1 MGWRTVLNLV
11 PHAAHITS
19 EQYFGIILSSSDF
32 ALSTL
37 KAWFGTFV
45 VEACTAENDRSL
57 TSLTCM
63 CGSVHGTHL
72 LNTPGRNAKT
82 NQCSSLRN
90 KVHVHIHQNNSTL
103 HAQSLNDI
111 AKPPAIF
118 VAFASSECFV
128 RCGHDKPHCKPIRK
142 IGAGDLTGGWLHSE
156 CHS

>member
-1 MGWRTVLNLV
+1 MGWRAVLNLV

-19 EQYFGIILSSSDF
+19 EQYFGIMLSSSDF

-37 KAWFGTFV
+37 KTWFGTFV

-82 NQCSSLRN
+82 KSML
-90 KVHVHIHQNNSTL
+90 VI
-103 HAQSLNDI
+103 AQQGSR
-111 AKPPAIF
+111 AH
-118 VAFASSECFV
+118 SSEQFNSA
-128 RCGHDKPHCKPIRK
+128 RPI
-142 IGAGDLTGGWLHSE
+142 SQ
-156 CHS
+156 